1 MRILWICNI
10 MLPMVAEHLGMVASN
25 KEGWLTGLA
34 DIILKNQAD
43 NHIRLAIAFPVQTP
57 LKERRMVIPVKD
69 MENGLTCYSF
79 TEDLN
84 HPENYP
90 MDLEGQLREIVKEW
104 KPDVVH
110 CFGTEYP
117 HTLAITRVCPKDKIL
132 IGIQGI
138 CTLCAEKYLA
148 DLPPRVVRRVT
159 FRDSVKK
166 DSILMQQE
174 KFRKRGEREVEV
186 IRNAAHITG
195 RTWMDKM
202 FTTRINENV
211 KYHFMNETLRS
222 NFYEGTWN
230 LDNCEKYSIFLSQG
244 DYPLKG
250 LHYMLKAMPA
260 ILKKYPQ
267 AKVYVAGNSIV
278 NYKTWKDKLKI
289 SSYGKY
295 LRELIKEN
303 GLKGKV
309 TFLGK
314 LTTPEMKEQYLK
326 SHLFVCSSSIE
337 NSPNSLGEAMLL
349 GVPCITADMGGV
361 ASVFNDGLDGIS
373 YPGYG
378 AEEYVQETDKEA
390 AQANMLAKAVIRMWD
405 NPEEMKK
412 YTEQARAHAQRNYD
426 GQANYKRLLEIYN
439 EIKEMQNE
447 YMI

>member
-1 MRILWICNI
+1 
-10 MLPMVAEHLGMVASN
+10 
-25 KEGWLTGLA
+25 
-34 DIILKNQAD
+34 
-43 NHIRLAIAFPVQTP
+43 
-57 LKERRMVIPVKD
+57 
-69 MENGLTCYSF
+69 
-79 TEDLN
+79 
-84 HPENYP
+84 
-90 MDLEGQLREIVKEW
+90 
-104 KPDVVH
+104 
-110 CFGTEYP
+110 
-117 HTLAITRVCPKDKIL
+117 
-132 IGIQGI
+132 
-138 CTLCAEKYLA
+138 
-148 DLPPRVVRRVT
+148 
-159 FRDSVKK
+159 
-166 DSILMQQE
+166 
-174 KFRKRGEREVEV
+174 
-186 IRNAAHITG
+186 
-195 RTWMDKM
+195 
-202 FTTRINENV
+202 
-211 KYHFMNETLRS
+211 
-222 NFYEGTWN
+222 
-230 LDNCEKYSIFLSQG
+230 
-244 DYPLKG
+244 
-250 LHYMLKAMPA
+250 MLKAMPA